1 MALED
6 KSFGGLIRELL
17 GELRALM
24 RAEMSLARAETQQ
37 KFEQAQ
43 SGAILL
49 AIGMIA
55 GFCSLLLVLVACA
68 IALANFIPP
77 AASFGAIG
85 VVLGLFAL
93 GFVLKGRA
101 NLRARNLM
109 PGRTLRSIGDVGR
122 TTRERT
128 T

>member
-6 KSFGGLIRELL
+6 KSFGGLVRELL
-17 GELRALM
+17 SEVRALL
-24 RAEMSLARAETQQ
+24 RAEMNLARAETQE
-37 KFEQAQ
+37 KFEQVQ

-49 AIGMIA
+49 GVGMMA
-55 GFCSLLLVLVACA
+55 GFCGLLLVLAACA
-68 IALANFIPP
+68 IALAEVIPP

-85 VVLGLFAL
+85 VLVCLIAL
-93 GFVLKGRA
+93 GFALKGRA

-109 PGRTLRSIGDVGR
+109 PDRTLRTLNDVGR